1 MKISPLSFI
10 IRVFKGIIAGIQG
23 LVSAIIFLIIICLIV
38 VFFEDNR
45 QSLPE
50 KAALT
55 ISPIGDLVE
64 QKSFVAPIKNFLNE
78 SKIENETLVFDL
90 VYAIDYAATDPHITS
105 LVLELDHLASA
116 GISKLEE
123 VGAALNR
130 FKSSGKPVIAVGD
143 SYSQEQYYLA
153 SYADEIHLH
162 PMGFVMVK
170 GYGRYTSY
178 LKEALD
184 KLRININIFRVGT
197 YKDAVEP
204 FSRSAMS
211 DASKEH
217 TSQWLDELWQV
228 YTSRVE
234 GLRGLPQGFIN
245 DYANTL
251 GEKLIKYQGNAAQ
264 LALEFGLV
272 DRLSSRAESKARLV
286 SLSGLADDGG
296 YKHINA
302 SRYLDYIDEK
312 TEVSV
317 TSAEAN
323 QVALIVAKGVISE
336 GDQPDGAIGSESLS
350 DLLKRAREDDQ
361 IRAAVLRI
369 DSPGGSA
376 FASEIIRQEIIALK
390 DAGKPVV
397 VSMGSVAASG
407 GYWMAMGASE
417 VWATPTTITGSIG
430 VFGIVPTFEGTLKE
444 AGVQSDGV
452 GTTALSDIFELTRP
466 MSSSAKKV
474 FQAGVDYTY
483 SQFLKIVAEARNSNT
498 KDIDLVAQG
507 RVWTGIQALKFGLI
521 DQIGSLDQSLDA
533 AAKAANL
540 SYYEVVELTRPLN
553 FREQILKGL
562 SEVHLGFT
570 PGVFFGKSNSWS
582 LMAKFNELTS
592 KLAATAKLND
602 PRGIYLS
609 CFECF
614 E

>member
-10 IRVFKGIIAGIQG
+10 IRVFKGIVAGIQG
-23 LVSAIIFLIIICLIV
+23 LVSAIIFLVIICLIV
-38 VFFEDNR
+38 VSFEDNR

-55 ISPIGDLVE
+55 ISPNGDLVE
-64 QKSFVAPIKNFLNE
+64 QKTFVSPIKNFLNK
-78 SKIENETLVFDL
+78 SKIENETLIFDL
-90 VYAIDYAATDPHITS
+90 IHAIDYAATDPHITS
-105 LVLELDHLASA
+105 LVLELDYLASG

-130 FKSSGKPVIAVGD
+130 FKSSGKPIIAVGD

-162 PMGFVMVK
+162 PMGSVMIK
-170 GYGRYTSY
+170 GYGRYTNY

-204 FSRSAMS
+204 FSRSTMS

-217 TSQWLDELWQV
+217 TSQWLNELWQV
-228 YTSRVE
+228 YTTRVE
-234 GLRGLPQGFIN
+234 GLRGLPQGSIN

-251 GEKLIKYQGNAAQ
+251 GEKLIKHQGNAAQ

-272 DRLSSRAESKARLV
+272 DRLSSRGESEARLV
-286 SLSGLADDGG
+286 LLSGLADDGG
-296 YKHINA
+296 YEHINA
-302 SRYLDYIDEK
+302 SHYLGYINEQ
-312 TEVSV
+312 TEVSA
-317 TSAEAN
+317 TSAEAD

-350 DLLKRAREDDQ
+350 DLLQRAREDDK
-361 IRAAVLRI
+361 IKAVVLRL

-390 DAGKPVV
+390 NAGKPVV

-407 GYWMAMGASE
+407 GYWIAMGASE
-417 VWATPTTITGSIG
+417 IWANSTTITGSIG

-452 GTTALSDIFELTRP
+452 GTTALSDMFELARP
-466 MSSSAKKV
+466 MSGSAKKV

-483 SQFLKIVAEARNSNT
+483 NQFLKIVAEARNSST
-498 KDIDLVAQG
+498 KDIGLLAQG
-507 RVWTGIQALKFGLI
+507 RVWTGVQALKFGLI

-540 SYYEVVELTRPLN
+540 AYYEVVELARPLN
-553 FREQILKGL
+553 FREQILKGV
-562 SEVHLGFT
+562 SEVHLDYT
-570 PGVFFGKSNSWS
+570 TDVFSEKTNSWS
-582 LMAKFNELTS
+582 LIAKFNKFTS
-592 KLAATAKLND
+592 KLATMAKLND
-602 PRGIYLS
+602 SRGIYLS
-609 CFECF
+609 CFECL